1 MAISGIQHLQN
12 MQAYATAE
20 NSRGKIEQGTGDV
33 QKSNQKRKELQAE
46 ISKAQAEMKKL
57 EAELAEINDKGWF
70 EKTVAGLFGSDCG
83 AGEVAD
89 KMGRLGAEMKKQQQ
103 TLMAEQ
109 AKIEMMLQEL
119 NGVQSEVGEAANAR
133 QKAYDER
140 GMSVNNV

>member
-33 QKSNQKRKELQAE
+33 HKSNQKRKELQAE

-57 EAELAEINDKGWF
+57 EAELAEINDKSGV
-70 EKTVAGLFGSDCG
+70 EKFFAGLFGSDCG

-89 KMGRLGAEMKKQQQ
+89 KMGRLGADMKKQQQ

-119 NGVQSEVGEAANAR
+119 NGVQGEIGERANAR

-140 GMSVNNV
+140 GMSLNNV

>member
-12 MQAYATAE
+12 VQAYSTAE

-33 QKSNQKRKELQAE
+33 HKSNQKRKELQQE
-46 ISKAQAEMKKL
+46 ISKAQAEMKEL
-57 EAELAEINDKGWF
+57 EAELADINDTNEVVTF
-70 EKTVAGLFGSDCG
+70 FAAMFGSDLG
-83 AGEVAD
+83 AGEVAE
-89 KMGRLGAEMKKQQQ
+89 KMGRIGAEMKKQQQ

-119 NGVQSEVGEAANAR
+119 NGVQGDVGEAASTR

-140 GMSVNNV
+140 GMSLNNI